1 VKFYVRSV
9 LGSLIAL
16 GAAALFVFGIYQVAR
31 GGTCASGGPYV
42 STKECAPAST
52 TWMFVLP
59 PVLLVGLCGLWLVKL
74 RGPRP
79 GAAEPAL
86 VPDL

>member
-1 VKFYVRSV
+1 
-9 LGSLIAL
+9 
-16 GAAALFVFGIYQVAR
+16 VAR

-42 STKECAPAST
+42 STKECAPGST

-59 PVLLVGLCGLWLVKL
+59 PALLVGLCGLWLVKL

-79 GAAEPAL
+79 GQ
-86 VPDL
+86 